1 MSLTS
6 KLTLAASVVT
16 TACII
21 GYVHLKQATDQENLH
36 EGVLRDI
43 ERQQRRKLEN
53 TYTLQKQIDLTK
65 QLKRVERE
73 AEHNPKE
80 SKPDRV
86 HSPISYWRQQASR
99 KSVTGDSSEYTGRP
113 PNQRL
118 FKSFAAFSA
127 SASWRNLI
135 YTLPTK

>member
-80 SKPDRV
+80 S
-86 HSPISYWRQQASR
+86 A
-99 KSVTGDSSEYTGRP
+99 
-113 PNQRL
+113 
-118 FKSFAAFSA
+118 
-127 SASWRNLI
+127 
-135 YTLPTK
+135 

>member
-6 KLTLAASVVT
+6 KLTLTVSIIT

-65 QLKRVERE
+65 QLKRAERE
-73 AEHNPKE
+73 AEQNPNE
-80 SKPDRV
+80 SV
-86 HSPISYWRQQASR
+86 
-99 KSVTGDSSEYTGRP
+99 
-113 PNQRL
+113 
-118 FKSFAAFSA
+118 
-127 SASWRNLI
+127 
-135 YTLPTK
+135 

>member
-21 GYVHLKQATDQENLH
+21 GYVHLKQATDQDNLH

-80 SKPDRV
+80 SV
-86 HSPISYWRQQASR
+86 
-99 KSVTGDSSEYTGRP
+99 
-113 PNQRL
+113 
-118 FKSFAAFSA
+118 
-127 SASWRNLI
+127 
-135 YTLPTK
+135 